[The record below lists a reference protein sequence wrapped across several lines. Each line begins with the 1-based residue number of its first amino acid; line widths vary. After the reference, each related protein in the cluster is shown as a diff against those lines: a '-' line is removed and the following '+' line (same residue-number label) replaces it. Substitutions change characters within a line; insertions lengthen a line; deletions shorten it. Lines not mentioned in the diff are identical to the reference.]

1 MVKSRRDWLVATAAV
16 VASIAAAAF
25 LPSAWQ
31 ITSAAVAAA
40 AVGMAIGE

>member
-1 MVKSRRDWLVATAAV
+1 L
-16 VASIAAAAF
+16 ASIAAAAF
-25 LPSAWQ
+25 LPAAWQ